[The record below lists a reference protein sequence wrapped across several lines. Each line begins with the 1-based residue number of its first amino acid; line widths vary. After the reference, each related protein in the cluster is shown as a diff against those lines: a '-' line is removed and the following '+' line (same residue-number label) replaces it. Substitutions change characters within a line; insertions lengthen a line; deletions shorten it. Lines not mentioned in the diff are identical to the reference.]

1 MKVLRVIKIVK
12 EIRFEVVWDEL
23 VAKSSKLI
31 LVSFR
36 NSALQEEFKFCF
48 SEFLLVLTKF
58 SFRWLDQHYAIIL
71 CFET

>member
-12 EIRFEVVWDEL
+12 ESRFEVVWDEL

-48 SEFLLVLTKF
+48 SEFFASINKIFISVVRPALGYYSMF
-58 SFRWLDQHYAIIL
+58 
-71 CFET
+71 